1 MAIDNDNECF
11 FRFECLTRI
20 NLLFKYLNPVSLN
33 GVQQGFAQMSILIQ
47 AKDKKSQLLG
57 REL

>member
-1 MAIDNDNECF
+1 MLFSLWVLDQYS
-11 FRFECLTRI
+11 
-20 NLLFKYLNPVSLN
+20 LLFKYLNPVSLN

-57 REL
+57 REF